1 MNEFN
6 RIAKKEIDVVT
17 AKKACE
23 IIGCQAAWFHQKH
36 RPNLILVAT
45 TETKRLYD
53 YNHLLEYIKTLPKNK
68 EKNYRIIE

>member
-1 MNEFN
+1 M
-6 RIAKKEIDVVT
+6 KKEIDVVT

-23 IIGCQAAWFHQKH
+23 IIGCRMAWFHQKH
-36 RPNLILVAT
+36 RPHLILVAT

-53 YNHLLEYIKTLPKNK
+53 YNHLLEYIKHLPKNK